1 MRRVA
6 FAVVF
11 ILAALT
17 ISAQTPG
24 PLTLQSY
31 AGRWQA
37 SFQGKPFFTVVL
49 TQSGDALTGSIKHA
63 RDIHVNNKGE
73 VDKVAADTS
82 DEQVV
87 ETKLVGGYL
96 RITGKDSETEQ
107 ENVYELQLVPT
118 VVPKLN
124 KTQYKGGLLRMV
136 RTDVPSTIPTI
147 QPWKVTRVAA
157 K

>member
-1 MRRVA
+1 MRRVV

-11 ILAALT
+11 ILASLA
-17 ISAQTPG
+17 ISAQTST
-24 PLTLQSY
+24 PLTLRSY

-37 SFQGKPFFTVVL
+37 SFQGKPFFTIVL

-73 VDKVAADTS
+73 VDKVAADVS
-82 DEQVV
+82 EEKVLQA
-87 ETKLVGGYL
+87 KLVGDRL
-96 RITGKDSETEQ
+96 RIVGKDGDSQE
-107 ENVYELQLVPT
+107 ENVYELQLVPM
-118 VVPKLN
+118 VVPKFN
-124 KTQYKGGLLRMV
+124 KTEYKNGLLRMV
-136 RTDVPSTIPTI
+136 RTDVPSNIPTI